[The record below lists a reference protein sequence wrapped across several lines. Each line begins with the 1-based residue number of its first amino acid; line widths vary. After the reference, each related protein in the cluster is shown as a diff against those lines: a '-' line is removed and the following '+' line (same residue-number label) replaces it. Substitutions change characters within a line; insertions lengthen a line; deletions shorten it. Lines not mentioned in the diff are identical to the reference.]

1 MLRRN
6 ILRRGTAIDK
16 YTSIGA
22 DGFRLLMSRYY
33 TQHFSFDELDLPHDL
48 ASRGVHDPELL
59 PHYLYRDD
67 GLRSWRATASYC
79 RDMLKLFYT
88 DDDDVITDTELQV
101 TCTAT
106 TGNLIYLYDVHL
118 QGVLKATVTRR
129 RCPKQNRC
137 LQ

>member
-6 ILRRGTAIDK
+6 ILRRGSAVDK

-33 TQHFSFDELDLPHDL
+33 TRHFSFDELDLPQDL

-67 GLRSWRATASYC
+67 ALRTWRATASYC
-79 RDMLKLFYT
+79 RDMLKLFYI

-101 TCTAT
+101 TKHTHT
-106 TGNLIYLYDVHL
+106 RL
-118 QGVLKATVTRR
+118 QQVT
-129 RCPKQNRC
+129 
-137 LQ
+137 